1 MLAAGASRRFHQ
13 PVGDPPESDVSGQPA
28 VKQSTRRPHM
38 TRTVNR
44 TVNRTTPS
52 ADTNRARI
60 LMLDS
65 LRSSEIALAGG
76 KAVNLGEMMRAGLP
90 VPPGFVVSTEAYRAV
105 IAEQNLDAAIQ
116 EILSTTA
123 ADDAAQLERAATR
136 IQALF
141 QSVTIPA
148 ELTAAITDAYR
159 SLGENVSVAVRSSAT
174 AEDLPGLSFAG
185 QYDTF
190 LNVTGTAELL
200 DRIVRCWASL
210 WNPRALSYRIK
221 QGIRN
226 DDLAHGVV
234 VQKLVASDTSGI
246 LFTANPLNGRRD
258 QLLLNASW
266 GLGEAIV
273 SGEVNPDQWVI
284 DKESGRVV
292 ETSIARKEQ
301 MTTRTSDGIAHSP
314 VPVEL
319 QEKPSLSAEEITE
332 LHALARTAEQHFGE
346 PQDIEWAIEAGT
358 VYLVQSRPI
367 TSLYPVP
374 GTEPGKPGVR
384 IYINVNSYS
393 QAMQEPFTPMGEDLI
408 RLAVR
413 RVRKELGPKKIPEN
427 SLWYFKSAGG
437 RFFMDITPF
446 LRREK
451 FWNKFRKP
459 DSADKDPITTRALL
473 QYLEANRDEV
483 LSHKERVSFLKVV
496 NPRLVGFLLK
506 AMREALRGKRD
517 ATAARTRAIAA
528 GDAALADIRRAY
540 ESAHTPEE
548 KITFIREQIGAVFM
562 AGAGTLFGV
571 APSAEYIATV
581 RKLMERH
588 LGDSRDLD
596 LVEKAVP
603 HSVTTNMGMELMQ
616 LAEHYDTANRR
627 PGVDDPEIQDFLNRY
642 GHKKSIEL
650 DPGTPTWA
658 EEPGYVLDLVTSYM
672 ENGRYRQA
680 REDFARNSRAAEEA
694 IDRICRRFRDAG
706 KPRAAKKAH
715 KLLRDFREMFGVREQ
730 SKFVI
735 TQGLQMVRNSLHD
748 IGSDLQR
755 SGRLEH
761 SDDVFFLRLDDLAS
775 GDLASDRDLQQLAAE
790 NREAHVRNRRLKA
803 PRLLTSTGQAIH
815 SARIESDREDVLCGV
830 PVSPGTHEGRVRILH
845 APEEGASLQSGE
857 ILVTTGTNPA
867 WTPLFLKIGA
877 LIMECGGPISHG
889 SVVAREYGVPAVSGV
904 AGATELLRDGQL
916 VRLNGE
922 TGTIELLRN

>member
-1 MLAAGASRRFHQ
+1 
-13 PVGDPPESDVSGQPA
+13 
-28 VKQSTRRPHM
+28 M

-44 TVNRTTPS
+44 TTTS
-52 ADTNRARI
+52 ADTNRVRI

-76 KAVNLGEMMRAGLP
+76 KAVNLGEMMHAGLP
-90 VPPGFVVSTEAYRAV
+90 VPPGFVVSTDAYRAV
-105 IAEQNLDAAIQ
+105 IAERNLDAPIQ
-116 EILSTTA
+116 EILSQISP
-123 ADDAAQLERAATR
+123 DDSDQLERAATR
-136 IQALF
+136 IQELF
-141 QSVTIPA
+141 QAVTIPA
-148 ELTAAITDAYR
+148 ELRSAITEAYR

-190 LNVTGTAELL
+190 LNVVGVDELL

-210 WNPRALSYRIK
+210 WNPRALSYRIR
-221 QGIRN
+221 QGILN

-234 VQKLVASDTSGI
+234 VQKLVAAETSGI
-246 LFTANPLNGRRD
+246 LFSANPLNGRRD

-284 DKESGRVV
+284 DKETGRIV
-292 ETSIARKEQ
+292 ETRIARKEQ
-301 MTTRTSDGIAHSP
+301 MTIRTGDGISHAH
-314 VPVEL
+314 VPVDQ
-319 QEKPSLSAEEITE
+319 QEVPSLGDAEIAE
-332 LHALARTAEQHFGE
+332 LHSLALIAKRHFGE
-346 PQDIEWAIEAGT
+346 PQDMEWAREAGT
-358 VYLVQSRPI
+358 IYLVQSRPI

-374 GTEPGKPGVR
+374 QTQPGKPGVR

-393 QAMQEPFTPMGEDLI
+393 QAMQEPFTPIGEDLI
-408 RLAVR
+408 RTAVR

-427 SLWYFKSAGG
+427 SLWYFKTAGG

-496 NPRLVGFLLK
+496 NPRLVRFLLK
-506 AMREALRGKRD
+506 AMGEGKRGKRD
-517 ATAARTRAIAA
+517 AAAARTRAIAA

-540 ESAHTPEE
+540 EAARTSEE
-548 KITFIREQIGAVFM
+548 KIAFIREQIGAVFM

-581 RKLMERH
+581 RKLMEKH

-616 LAEHYDTANRR
+616 LAERYDTSNRR
-627 PGVDDPEIQDFLNRY
+627 PGADDPEIRDFLNRY

-680 REDFARNSRAAEEA
+680 KEDFARNSRAAEEA
-694 IDRICRRFRDAG
+694 IDRIAKRFLDAG
-706 KPRAAKKAH
+706 RPGAAKKAQ
-715 KLLRDFREMFGVREQ
+715 KLLRGFREMFGVREQ

-748 IGSDLQR
+748 IGAALQQA
-755 SGRLEH
+755 GRLDR

-775 GDLASDRDLQQLAAE
+775 GGSASGGSASGRDLRELAAE
-790 NREAHVRNRRLKA
+790 NRETHLRNSRLKA
-803 PRLLTSTGQAIH
+803 PRLLTSTGLAIH
-815 SARIESDREDVLCGV
+815 SARIESDRDDVLCGV
-830 PVSPGTHEGRVRILH
+830 PVSPGTHEGRARIVRT
-845 APEEGASLQSGE
+845 PEEGRNLRSGE

-904 AGATELLRDGQL
+904 AGATEILRNGQL

-922 TGTIELLRN
+922 TGTIELLEG